1 MTTTF
6 RIFLAAGCMA
16 AAAAWQPAAA
26 QAGNIAFINIARV
39 MQEAPQAAA
48 ARDRLQEEFAGRN
61 EKLLESQEQIEG
73 LEERLRD
80 NGGKMEASKRRRL
93 EREIA
98 SRKRR
103 LRSRNED
110 FQSEFSDRRNEE
122 LADIQKMV
130 SKVIG
135 DVARKK
141 KFDLVVSEPVLYA
154 SDRIE
159 LTDEIIKVLEKR
171 AQ

>member
-1 MTTTF
+1 MTTTLK
-6 RIFLAAGCMA
+6 IFLAAGCIV
-16 AAAAWQPAAA
+16 AAAWQAAAA
-26 QAGNIAFINIARV
+26 QADNIAFINVARV

-48 ARDRLQEEFAGRN
+48 ARERLQEEFSGRN
-61 EKLLESQEQIEG
+61 DKLLESQEQIEK
-73 LEERLRD
+73 LEDRLR
-80 NGGKMEASKRRRL
+80 NGGAKMEAAKRRRL

-103 LRSRNED
+103 LRTRTED

-130 SKVIG
+130 SKVIS
-135 DVARKK
+135 DVAKK
-141 KFDLVVSEPVLYA
+141 RKFDLVMSEPVLYA
-154 SDRIE
+154 SDRIDM
-159 LTDEIIKVLEKR
+159 TDTIIEMLEKR

>member
-1 MTTTF
+1 MTTTL
-6 RIFLAAGCMA
+6 RIFLAAGCIA
-16 AAAAWQPAAA
+16 AAIWQAAAA
-26 QAGNIAFINIARV
+26 QADNIAFINVARV

-48 ARDRLQEEFAGRN
+48 ARERLQEEFSGRN
-61 EKLLESQEQIEG
+61 DKLLEAQEQIG
-73 LEERLRD
+73 KLEKRLRD
-80 NGGKMEASKRRRL
+80 SGAKMEPARRRRL

-103 LRSRNED
+103 LRTRTED

-130 SKVIG
+130 SKVIS
-135 DVARKK
+135 DVAKK
-141 KFDLVVSEPVLYA
+141 RKFDLVMSEPVLYA
-154 SDRIE
+154 SDRIDM
-159 LTDEIIKVLEKR
+159 TDTIIEMLEKR